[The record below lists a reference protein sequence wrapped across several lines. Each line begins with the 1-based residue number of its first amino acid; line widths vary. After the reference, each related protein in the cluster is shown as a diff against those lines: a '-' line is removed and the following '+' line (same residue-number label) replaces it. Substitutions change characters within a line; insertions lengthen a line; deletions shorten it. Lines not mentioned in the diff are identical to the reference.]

1 MKNLTKLTAVIAI
14 LLLFAACGSSKK
26 GCGFTAKSDLIDIQN
41 DTNFSLCINLA

>member
-1 MKNLTKLTAVIAI
+1 MKKLTKLIAVIAI

-41 DTNFSLCINLA
+41 NTYFNLV